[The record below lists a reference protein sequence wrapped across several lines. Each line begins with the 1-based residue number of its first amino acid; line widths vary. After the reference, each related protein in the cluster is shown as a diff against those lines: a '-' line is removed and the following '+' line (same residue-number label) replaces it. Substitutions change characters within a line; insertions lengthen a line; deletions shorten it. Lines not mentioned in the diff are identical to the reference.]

1 MAEYTA
7 PLRDMKFVIKE
18 LAAFDAVASL
28 PGCEEVTPD
37 LVDAVLEEAGKFAT
51 GALSPLNR
59 PGDQTGCK
67 LEDGVVTT
75 APGFKQAYEQF
86 VTAGWTGFGGS
97 AQWGGQGL
105 PHLVS
110 SVVSEMWNS
119 ANMSFCLCPMLTNG
133 VVNAVLRHGSEAQQQ
148 TYLRKLITGEWTGTM
163 NLTEPQAGS
172 DLSAVRARAVPEGD
186 HYRVY
191 GTKTFITWGE
201 HDMVDNIIHLVLAR
215 TPDAPEGVKGISLF
229 VVPKYLVN
237 ADGSLGARNDVKC
250 VSIEHKLGIHGS
262 PTCVMAYGDKD
273 GAIGSLVGDENRGL
287 EYMFT
292 MMNFARLEVGIEGV
306 AIAERA
312 YQRALGYAKE
322 RVQGRP
328 IGMRGGDRV
337 TIIHHPDVR
346 RMLMSMKA
354 QTEAMRALAATAS
367 AALDQAHLHP
377 DKAERLEH
385 QAVFDLLTPVVKGW
399 CTEQCIEI
407 ASLGV
412 QVHGGMGFVEETG
425 AAQHLRDAR
434 ITTIYEGTTGIQAND
449 LIGRKVAAE
458 KGMTAKALIAE
469 MRAFDKELAGDTH
482 PALGVIRRALAEG
495 VTALDEATNWLLETY
510 PYNALAAGA
519 GAVPYLKLWG
529 TVAGGWQMARAAHIS
544 KLRLDAGAED
554 FDFYRA
560 KIGTARFF
568 AEHILPQAQAYKA
581 AIVNGSTSVL
591 ALEDAQF

>member
-1 MAEYTA
+1 MAEYAA

-18 LAAFDAVASL
+18 LAGLDTIASL

-37 LVDAVLEEAGKFAT
+37 LVDAVLEEAGKFAA
-51 GALSPLNR
+51 GVLSPLNQT
-59 PGDQTGCK
+59 GDQTGCK
-67 LEDGVVTT
+67 LQDGVVTT
-75 APGFKQAYEQF
+75 APGFKEAYRQF
-86 VTAGWTGFGGS
+86 VAAGWTGLNGS
-97 AQWGGQGL
+97 AEWGGQGL

-110 SVVSEMWNS
+110 AAVSEMWNA
-119 ANMSFCLCPMLTNG
+119 ANVSFCLCPMLTSG
-133 VVNAVLRHGSEAQQQ
+133 VVNAVLRHGSSAQQQ
-148 TYLRKLITGEWTGTM
+148 TYLRKLVTGEWTGTM

-172 DLSAVRARAVPEGD
+172 DLSAVRTRAVPEGD
-186 HYRVY
+186 HYRLY
-191 GTKTFITWGE
+191 GTKIFITWGE
-201 HDMVDNIIHLVLAR
+201 HDMVDNILHLVLAR

-229 VVPKYLVN
+229 VVPKFLIN
-237 ADGSLGARNDVKC
+237 SDGSLGARNDVKC

-262 PTCVMAYGDKD
+262 PTCVLAYGDKD
-273 GAIGSLVGDENRGL
+273 GAIGYMVGEENRGL

-328 IGMRGGDRV
+328 IGARGGERV
-337 TIIHHPDVR
+337 TILHHPDVR
-346 RMLMSMKA
+346 RMLMTMKA
-354 QTEAMRALAATAS
+354 QTEAMRALAAAAS
-367 AALDQAHLHP
+367 AALDQAHLHA
-377 DKAERLEH
+377 DRNERLKY

-399 CTEQCIEI
+399 CTEQSIEL

-412 QVHGGMGFVEETG
+412 QVHGGMGYVEETG

-434 ITTIYEGTTGIQAND
+434 ITSIYEGTTGIQAND
-449 LIGRKVAAE
+449 LIGRKLAAE

-469 MRAFDKELAGDTH
+469 MRAFDKDLAGYTH
-482 PALGVIRRALAEG
+482 PALAVIRRALADG
-495 VTALDEATNWLLETY
+495 VAALDEATGWLLETY

-519 GAVPYLKLWG
+519 GSVPYLKLWG
-529 TVAGGWQMARAAHIS
+529 TVAGGWQMARAAHIA
-544 KLRLDAGAED
+544 KIRLDADAPD

-560 KIGTARFF
+560 KIGTARFY

-581 AIVNGSTSVL
+581 AIVNGSSSVL